1 MDISASQE
9 VNTRGCW
16 DFYAIEMEQKM
27 GQVPAMATDYRVNSP
42 TAEILQHDFLQEGL
56 DFEKPQSLK
65 MS

>member
-1 MDISASQE
+1 
-9 VNTRGCW
+9 
-16 DFYAIEMEQKM
+16 M

-42 TAEILQHDFLQEGL
+42 TAEILQHDFRQEGL